1 VTWPRDPDWP
11 TAADWL
17 AGDSREGGSG
27 GAIAPDL
34 VVLGVP
40 LSVTSITQP
49 SGCHETPG
57 AVRRRLEMLSTFNS
71 ERDIDVGDLVP
82 RDAGDLTLQPSGKEI
97 ADAAAEA
104 GAGVPLVVLIGGD
117 NAVTY
122 PALMGLA
129 GEDIEAWGLV
139 TVDAH
144 HDVRTYEGRPGSG
157 SPVRALVDAGLPGA
171 NIVQVGIAGF
181 SNSAPNR
188 RWCEDTGIDV
198 VTAAEVHFGS
208 VEDVLVEAFDR
219 LGLSV
224 DNIYVD
230 LDVDVLDSAFAPACP
245 GARPGGLSP
254 GELFAAA
261 FLAGRDRR
269 VRAVDIVEVDATADV
284 GTRTVDIAALC
295 LLNAAAGLHERIM

>member
-1 VTWPRDPDWP
+1 MTSRFRDPDWP

-17 AGDSREGGSG
+17 GDEGE
-27 GAIAPDL
+27 APDL

-40 LSVTSITQP
+40 LSVTSISQP
-49 SGCHETPG
+49 SGCHETPA
-57 AVRRRLEMLSTFNS
+57 AVRRRLDGLSTFNS

-82 RDAGDLTLQPSGKEI
+82 RDAGDLAPQPSGKEI
-97 ADAAAEA
+97 ADAVAEA
-104 GAGVPLVVLIGGD
+104 GAGVPLVIVIGGD
-117 NAVTY
+117 NAITY

-129 GEDIEAWGLV
+129 GEEIESWGLL
-139 TVDAH
+139 TLDAH
-144 HDVRTYEGRPGSG
+144 HDVRTFEGRPGSG

-171 NIVQVGIAGF
+171 NIVQVGIAGY
-181 SNSAPNR
+181 SNSAPYR
-188 RWCEDTGIDV
+188 RWCEDAGIDV

-208 VEDVLVEAFDR
+208 VEDVVVEALDR
-219 LGLSV
+219 LALAV

-245 GARPGGLSP
+245 GARPGGLTP

-269 VRAVDIVEVDATADV
+269 VRAIDIVEVDAARDV
-284 GTRTVDIAALC
+284 GCLTVDVVALC
-295 LLNAAAGLHERIM
+295 LLNAAAGLHERIL

>member
-1 VTWPRDPDWP
+1 MNRPGDPQWP

-17 AGDSREGGSG
+17 SGDSE
-27 GAIAPDL
+27 APDL
-34 VVLGVP
+34 VVVGVP

-49 SGCHETPG
+49 SGCHETPA
-57 AVRRRLEMLSTFNS
+57 AVRRRLAVLSTFSS

-82 RDAGDLTLQPSGKEI
+82 RDAGDLSPQPTGKEI
-97 ADAAAEA
+97 ADAVAEA
-104 GAGVPLVVLIGGD
+104 GAGVPLAVVLGGD

-122 PALMGLA
+122 PAFMGVA
-129 GEDIEAWGLV
+129 GEEIESWGLV
-139 TVDAH
+139 TLDAH
-144 HDVRTYEGRPGSG
+144 HDVRTYEGRPGNG
-157 SPVRALVDAGLPGA
+157 SVVRALVDAGLPGSQV
-171 NIVQVGIAGF
+171 VQVGIAGF
-181 SNSAPNR
+181 SNSAPYR
-188 RWCEDTGIDV
+188 RWCEDAGIDV

-219 LGLSV
+219 LGLAV

-230 LDVDVLDSAFAPACP
+230 LDVDVLDSAFAPGCP

-269 VRAVDIVEVDATADV
+269 VRAVDIVEVDPTNDV

-295 LLNAAAGLHERIM
+295 LLNVAAGLHERIL